1 MYLQEENV
9 FLKLIYSM
17 FLVLFDNYMF
27 SILVIE
33 SQDVVEWIEIDVFL
47 DVILVI
53 DVMNY
58 LYNFLVEYGDYYI
71 YYFQV
76 FIIMSWKVFVLFV
89 NCVNFRKCCR

>member
-1 MYLQEENV
+1 
-9 FLKLIYSM
+9 
-17 FLVLFDNYMF
+17 MF

-58 LYNFLVEYGDYYI
+58 LYNFLVEYGDYYM
-71 YYFQV
+71 YYFY
-76 FIIMSWKVFVLFV
+76 LLL
-89 NCVNFRKCCR
+89 